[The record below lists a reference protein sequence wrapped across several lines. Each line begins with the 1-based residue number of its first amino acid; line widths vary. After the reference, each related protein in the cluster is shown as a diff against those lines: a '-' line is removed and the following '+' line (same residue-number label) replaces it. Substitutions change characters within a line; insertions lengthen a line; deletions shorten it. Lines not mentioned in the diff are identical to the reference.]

1 VNGRAVDTFNGNI
14 TIFKIYL
21 NDQNE
26 TATSIDLSSNKETK
40 FTMYPKEEEVLLLP
54 MFTF

>member
-1 VNGRAVDTFNGNI
+1 MVDDYSGNI
-14 TIFKIYL
+14 TIFKVYL

-26 TATSIDLSSNKETK
+26 TATSIDLSSYKDTK

>member
-1 VNGRAVDTFNGNI
+1 MVDDFTGNI
-14 TIFKIYL
+14 TIFKVYL
-21 NDQNE
+21 NDQNV

-40 FTMYPKEEEVLLLP
+40 FTMFPKEEEVLLLP

>member
-1 VNGRAVDTFNGNI
+1 MDNI

-26 TATSIDLSSNKETK
+26 TATSIDLTASAGTK
-40 FTMYPKEEEVLLLP
+40 FTMFPREEEVLLLP